1 MKILD
6 SSLIIT
12 IFDKI
17 CKPKLIDKI
26 IQLEYSIA
34 IPAGVYNEIREDSAF
49 ADIIRLVGQD
59 KIQILT

>member
-12 IFDKI
+12 IFDEI
-17 CKPKLIDKI
+17 CKPELIDKI

-34 IPAGVYNEIREDSAF
+34 IPTSVYNEIREDSAF